1 MSPRPAFDTPVEL
14 DKALAQHA
22 AEVWSMVK
30 AADTHVFVA
39 GARAMLAQVD
49 KALAGMAGSADAWQ
63 QRKAELLAA
72 GRWNEILY

>member
-1 MSPRPAFDTPVEL
+1 MTLYCAN
-14 DKALAQHA
+14 
-22 AEVWSMVK
+22 

-39 GARAMLAQVD
+39 GAKAMLAPVD

-63 QRKAELLAA
+63 ARKAELVAG